1 MTDPLLDEIRTL
13 TEIQNVDFGGKDV
26 LVTGASGI
34 IGNYLQTYLSCL
46 SVNRRPKSIT
56 LISKS
61 GEFSFPI
68 APNVKIEKIDLTS
81 REDLRK
87 LNSFDSIFHAAG
99 YGQPGKFLVDPFKT
113 IGLNTWVTEL
123 LIEKT
128 NPSGDF
134 IFFSSSEVYSGNPK
148 FTYNEFDIGTTTTTH
163 PRAPYIEGKRTGE
176 TLTHIAGSTMDI
188 NSKSLRIA
196 LIYGPGAKSD
206 DQRVLYSFIRQA
218 LQSKQIAMKD
228 PGQAIRTYGYVLNA
242 ISQILAVTFFGE
254 KGIYNIGGD
263 SRITIL
269 ELAHLVASITNASVI
284 VPEELGA
291 FLKEA
296 PSNVELDLSKVLNLG
311 HQIPFVS
318 MRDGLSTTINWM
330 KS

>member
-1 MTDPLLDEIRTL
+1 MTNLIMEEINTL
-13 TEIQNVDFGGKDV
+13 VEIQNVDMSGKDV
-26 LVTGASGI
+26 LITGASGI
-34 IGNYLQTYLSCL
+34 IGNYLQAYLSCL
-46 SVNRRPKSIT
+46 SVSRKPNSIT

-61 GEFSFPI
+61 GEFPFPI
-68 APNVKIEKIDLTS
+68 SPNVRIERIDLTS
-81 REDLRK
+81 HQDLRK

-99 YGQPGKFLVDPFKT
+99 YGQPGKFLLDPFKT
-113 IGLNTWVTEL
+113 IGLNTWVTER
-123 LIEKT
+123 LIEMT

-134 IFFSSSEVYSGNPK
+134 IFFSSSEVYSGNPEVS
-148 FTYNEFDIGTTTTTH
+148 YNELDIGTTTTTH

-176 TLTHIAGSTMDI
+176 TLTHVAGSTMNL

-218 LQSKQIAMKD
+218 LESKQIAMKD

-242 ISQILAVTFFGE
+242 ISQIVAVTFFGE

-263 SRITIL
+263 SRMTIL
-269 ELAHLVASITNASVI
+269 ELAQLVASLTNTSVI
-284 VPEELGA
+284 VPEESEA

-296 PSNVELDLSKVLNLG
+296 PLNVELDLSKVLNLG

-318 MRDGLSTTINWM
+318 MTDGLSTTINWM

>member
-1 MTDPLLDEIRTL
+1 MTNHLTNEINAL
-13 TEIQNVDFGGKDV
+13 AEIQNVDMSGKDV

-34 IGNYLQTYLSCL
+34 IGNYLQAYLSCL
-46 SVNRRPKSIT
+46 SVSRRPKSIT

-61 GEFSFPI
+61 GEFPFPLS
-68 APNVKIEKIDLTS
+68 PNVKIEKIDLTS
-81 REDLRK
+81 HQDLRK

-99 YGQPGKFLVDPFKT
+99 YGQPGKFLLDPFKT
-113 IGLNTWVTEL
+113 IGLNTWVTEQ
-123 LIEKT
+123 LIEMT
-128 NPSGDF
+128 NPGGDF

-148 FTYNEFDIGTTTTTH
+148 VSYNELDIGTTTTVH

-176 TLTHIAGSTMDI
+176 TLTHIAGSTLNI

-196 LIYGPGAKSD
+196 LIYGPGAKYD

-218 LQSKQIAMKD
+218 LDSKQISMKD

-242 ISQILAVTFFGE
+242 ISQIMAVTFFGE

-269 ELAHLVASITNASVI
+269 ELAQLIASITDTSVI
-284 VPEELGA
+284 VPEESEA
-291 FLKEA
+291 FLKDA
-296 PSNVELDLSKVLNLG
+296 PLNVELDLSKVLNLG